1 MGALFADTMG
11 LFFPDHPSSFGKP
24 GDQALSFAVV
34 AAAHAALL
42 GLIAT
47 VVPPAQRVAHLT
59 RPFIARVIELAP
71 EVPPPPAPTP
81 PAAVQPQQPP
91 KPTPK
96 PQPKQ
101 PPRKTSPAPRPI
113 RTAIAPEPAPEPA
126 AFSAAPQPP
135 AVVEPASLPA
145 AAVAQPAEP
154 VVAARFDADYLHN
167 PKPVY
172 PNASRRLGEQGKVV
186 LRVHVSAAGLPGK
199 IEVSSSSGFARLDRA
214 AEEAVSRWRFVPAQR
229 GTEAIAA
236 WVRVPIRFQLD
247 D

>member
-1 MGALFADTMG
+1 MGDFFADTMG

-24 GDQALSFAVV
+24 GNQALAFGVV
-34 AAAHAALL
+34 AAAHVALL

-47 VVPPAQRVAHLT
+47 VVPAERIANLT

-71 EVPPPPAPTP
+71 EVPPPPAPTSP
-81 PAAVQPQQPP
+81 VAAP
-91 KPTPK
+91 
-96 PQPKQ
+96 PKQ
-101 PPRKTSPAPRPI
+101 PTKKTSAAPRPV
-113 RTAIAPEPAPEPA
+113 RIARAPKPAPEA
-126 AFSAAPQPP
+126 ATFSAAPQPP
-135 AVVEPASLPA
+135 VPVEPASVPT
-145 AAVAQPAEP
+145 AAVAAPAEP

-186 LRVHVSAAGLPGK
+186 LRVHVSAAGLPEK

-229 GTEAIAA
+229 GPEAIAA

-247 D
+247 S